1 MTYAEAS
8 HLSLA
13 IRKCVTRC
21 CQSREPYTELSNF
34 IMALREGGVSEHYV
48 QAINR
53 AALREIAASMIASA
67 PVPANPAAAPNTPA
81 IPPKTLGVPASYCY
95 ILQ

>member
-1 MTYAEAS
+1 MNR
-8 HLSLA
+8 A

-21 CQSREPYTELSNF
+21 RQSREPYRELSDF
-34 IMALREGGVSEHYV
+34 IEALRDGGVAEHYV

-53 AALREIAASMIASA
+53 AALRDIAAEM
-67 PVPANPAAAPNTPA
+67 VANAAGGRTPEA
-81 IPPKTLGVPASYCY
+81 VADYCY

>member
-1 MTYAEAS
+1 MTYAEAT
-8 HLSLA
+8 HLNRA

-21 CQSREPYTELSNF
+21 HQSSEPYRELSDF
-34 IMALREGGVSEHYV
+34 IGDLREGGVSEHYI

-53 AALREIAASMIASA
+53 AALRDIAAKM
-67 PVPANPAAAPNTPA
+67 VANAGEDGGMPEA
-81 IPPKTLGVPASYCY
+81 VSSYGY